1 MEKVI
6 QAVGQRIK
14 ELRLQK
20 NLTLEELA
28 ERSGCTPGFLSQV
41 ERNRAV
47 PSISLLYAI
56 AEALDTRVSNFFPET
71 IHAAKV
77 VRRDQRETFSFEGS
91 SIVYSLLSSKFPH
104 AAIEAFLLTVTPARE
119 ALPTDETR
127 AHKGEEF
134 GYILQGVLRLW
145 YGETFHDLYP
155 GDSVHFRS
163 TIQHR
168 LENRGDQPAIA
179 LWLITPAIF

>member
-6 QAVGQRIK
+6 QAIGQRIK

-56 AEALDTRVSNFFPET
+56 AEGLDTRVSSFFPET
-71 IHAAKV
+71 INAAKV
-77 VRRDQRETFSFEGS
+77 VRRNHRESFSFEGS
-91 SIVYSLLSSKFPH
+91 SIVYSLLSTKFPH
-104 AAIEAFLLTVTPARE
+104 AAIEAFLLTIIPARE

-127 AHKGEEF
+127 SHKGEEF
-134 GYILQGVLRLW
+134 IYVLQGVLRLW
-145 YGETFHDLYP
+145 CGETFHDLYP
-155 GDSVHFRS
+155 GDSVHFGS
-163 TIQHR
+163 TISHR
-168 LENRGDQPAIA
+168 LENRGDQPAVA
-179 LWLITPAIF
+179 LALITPAIF

>member
-6 QAVGQRIK
+6 QAIGQRIK

-20 NLTLEELA
+20 NLTLEEVA
-28 ERSGCTPGFLSQV
+28 ERSGCTSGFLSQV

-47 PSISLLYAI
+47 PSISLLYAL
-56 AEALDTRVSNFFPET
+56 AGALDTRVSNFFPET
-71 IHAAKV
+71 INAAKV
-77 VRRDQRETFSFEGS
+77 VRHSERESFYFEGS
-91 SIVYSLLSSKFPH
+91 AIVYSLLSTKFPH
-104 AAIEAFLLTVTPARE
+104 AAIEAFLLTVTPAQE

-134 GYILQGVLRLW
+134 GYVLQGVLRLW
-145 YGETFHDLYP
+145 YGGTFYDLCP
-155 GDSVHFRS
+155 GDSVHFGS
-163 TIQHR
+163 TNEHR
-168 LENRGDQPAIA
+168 LENPGHQPAVA